1 MINVILSLITCP
13 ASLCRPTE
21 PNPALAHS
29 KRKGIPMKYMPQE
42 TIGDGHVGYQQQV
55 KEANIKQIFDLVR
68 SGKCKSRAEIVRAMN
83 LSATSVS
90 VLVEELANRKLIE
103 EVGPTQTS
111 LPGRRPISLKL
122 NANARN
128 LAVFLVRPDG
138 VRYTLLNLGLQ
149 ILEDFFVPLDTHRLN
164 VNTAGD
170 EYLQL
175 FDDVMRRRSKLFSPS
190 RVVALGICFPG
201 IYIGRDHLFHSERT
215 MGFSLPE
222 ESMQAFQRRIGRP
235 VFLLNRTRSMA
246 YAEKKYLDALDPE
259 APETQNLLFVRI
271 EEDDMRASII
281 TSNELFTGPFN
292 VAGEIGHYTIDYKG
306 KPCRCGNRG
315 CLEGYVKLSAILERA
330 RQAARAAGIE
340 EPQSFEE
347 LARRYADDP
356 ALLASVKE
364 SAELLAFG
372 LYDLLC
378 SSGMRH
384 LVLGGDITALGKPFL
399 EELYHNLMKRTLL
412 IRTLNLNYA
421 QAGPDAEVLGIA
433 HYFLDKVFT
442 VTM

>member
-1 MINVILSLITCP
+1 
-13 ASLCRPTE
+13 
-21 PNPALAHS
+21 
-29 KRKGIPMKYMPQE
+29 MKYMPLE
-42 TIGDGHVGYQQQV
+42 KIGGGHVGYQQQV

-90 VLVEELANRKLIE
+90 VLVEELTDRKLIE

-149 ILEDFFVPLDTHRLN
+149 IVEDFFIPLDAHRLN

-201 IYIGRDHLFHSERT
+201 IYIGRDHLFHSERAL
-215 MGFSLPE
+215 GFSLPE
-222 ESMQAFQRRIGRP
+222 ESMQTFQRRTGRP
-235 VFLLNRTRSMA
+235 VFLLNDTRSMA
-246 YAEKKYLDALDPE
+246 YAEKKFLDALDPE
-259 APETQNLLFVRI
+259 SPETRHLLFVRI
-271 EEDDMRASII
+271 KEDIRCTAIE
-281 TSNELFTGPFN
+281 SNELSTGPLN

-315 CLEGYVKLSAILERA
+315 CLESYVKLSAILERA

-347 LARRYADDP
+347 LARRYADEP

-372 LYDLLC
+372 LYNLLC

-399 EELYHNLMKRTLL
+399 EELYHCLMKRTLL

>member
-1 MINVILSLITCP
+1 
-13 ASLCRPTE
+13 
-21 PNPALAHS
+21 
-29 KRKGIPMKYMPQE
+29 MKYMPQE
-42 TIGDGHVGYQQQV
+42 TIGGGHVGYQQQV

-68 SGKCKSRAEIVRAMN
+68 SGKCKSRAEIVRTMN

-90 VLVEELANRKLIE
+90 VLVEELTDRKLIE

-128 LAVFLVRPDG
+128 IAVFQMRPDG
-138 VRYTLLNLGLQ
+138 IRYALLNLGLQ
-149 ILEDFFVPLDTHRLN
+149 IVEDFFIPLDAHRLN
-164 VNTAGD
+164 VNTAAD

-201 IYIGRDHLFHSERT
+201 IYIGRDHLFHTERT
-215 MGFSLPE
+215 LGFSLPE
-222 ESMQAFQRRIGRP
+222 ESLQAFQRRTGIP
-235 VFLLNRTRSMA
+235 VFLLNDTRSMA
-246 YAEKKYLDALDPE
+246 YAEKKSLDTLDPE
-259 APETQNLLFVRI
+259 SPETRHLLFVRI
-271 EEDDMRASII
+271 KEDIRCASIE
-281 TSNELFTGPFN
+281 SNELINGPLN
-292 VAGEIGHYTIDYKG
+292 VAGEIGHFTIDYKG
-306 KPCRCGNRG
+306 EPCRCGNRG

-347 LARRYADDP
+347 LARRYADEP

-372 LYDLLC
+372 LYTLLC
-378 SSGMRH
+378 DTGMRH
-384 LVLGGDITALGKPFL
+384 LVLGGSITALGKPFL

-433 HYFLDKVFT
+433 HYFLDKLFT